1 MKANKKI
8 RILHLQLLPMMSGV
22 QKVALDE
29 MTLIDRNHFE
39 PLLVCKMPGEFTETA
54 GKLGVEC
61 HYVDELQRAISPVK
75 DLKALYKLYRLFKEL
90 RPDVVHTHSSKTGVL
105 GRIAAKFAGVPAV
118 MHTVHGFSFDGAGG
132 AAQRAIYLML
142 EWISARFCDAILLL
156 KNADLELTRTTLG
169 VDQKKLH
176 LIPNGVSMTDFAPQA
191 QDAGKPG
198 KCELLGCNED
208 DVTIA
213 MTGRL
218 WEQKNPECFV
228 RAAIEVLKSGAEKV
242 RFYLIG
248 DGPLRET
255 LQHIIDAS
263 GFSEKITILGWRS
276 DVKALLQVMD
286 VFVLPSRWEGL
297 PLAILEAM
305 STGLPVIASDIP
317 GNNDLVEDGVTGYLF
332 ERENHQA
339 LAARLNLLLS
349 DPVKRTRFGIAAR
362 TRVVDHYRIE
372 NRVSRIERLYVRL
385 LTQNGMYQP
394 DEASGLQDGEKA
406 GRTAVQ

>member
-8 RILHLQLLPMMSGV
+8 RIVHLQLLPMMSGV

-39 PLLVCKMPGEFTETA
+39 PLLVCKMPGEFTEAA

-61 HYVDELQRAISPVK
+61 HYVNELQRAVSPIN
-75 DLKALYKLYRLFKEL
+75 DLKALYKLYQLFKAL
-90 RPDVVHTHSSKTGVL
+90 CPDVVHTHSSKTGVL

-118 MHTVHGFSFDGAGG
+118 MHTVHGFSFDGASS
-132 AAQRAIYLML
+132 ATQRRVYLGL

-156 KNADLELTRTTLG
+156 KNADLELTHTKLG
-169 VDQKKLH
+169 VGHKKLH

-191 QDAGKPG
+191 QDIKSRK
-198 KCELLGCNED
+198 KCELLHCKED

-228 RAAIEVLKSGAEKV
+228 RAAIEVLKNGREKV

-248 DGPLRET
+248 DGPLRDT
-255 LQHIIDAS
+255 LQQMIDVS
-263 GFSEKITILGWRS
+263 GFSEKITILGWRD

-305 STGLPVIASDIP
+305 STGLPVIASNIP
-317 GNNDLVEDGVTGYLF
+317 GNNDLVEDSVTGYLF
-332 ERENHQA
+332 EREQHQS
-339 LAARLNLLLS
+339 LAAKLTLLLS
-349 DPVKRTRFGIAAR
+349 DPAKREQFGLAAR
-362 TRVVDHYRIE
+362 TRVLKHYRIE
-372 NRVSRIERLYVRL
+372 NRVSKIEKLYLRL
-385 LTQNGMYQP
+385 LTQDGRHQL
-394 DEASGLQDGEKA
+394 DESIDLQDGEKA